1 MIQQKQ
7 TWEQVGNLHNHNLN
21 SLLQL
26 RENQEFLRQKQDLH
40 QLLVK
45 KLVALL
51 PGRSLH
57 NLHQRLE
64 INLVE
69 LPQLRGKEDNK
80 HFRNKPRIIKFRVQA
95 LLAVKRGLQ
104 FNSKSLQRQE
114 PQSNNLS
121 QVLLHQELARLF
133 QPQNLLQ
140 SLSFRAK
147 RAS

>member
-1 MIQQKQ
+1 MIPQKQ
-7 TWEQVGNLHNHNLN
+7 TWEQVGNLHKHNLN
-21 SLLQL
+21 NLLQL
-26 RENQEFLRQKQDLH
+26 RENLEFLRQKQDLH

-45 KLVALL
+45 KLVELL

-69 LPQLRGKEDNK
+69 LPQLKGKEDNK
-80 HFRNKPRIIKFRVQA
+80 HFRNKPRIIKFRVQV
-95 LLAVKRGLQ
+95 LLAVKKGLQ
-104 FNSKSLQRQE
+104 FNSKNLQRQE
-114 PQSNNLS
+114 LQSNNLS
-121 QVLLHQELARLF
+121 QVLRHQELARLF
-133 QPQNLLQ
+133 QLQNLLQ

>member
-1 MIQQKQ
+1 MIPQKQ
-7 TWEQVGNLHNHNLN
+7 IWELVGNLHKHNLN
-21 SLLQL
+21 NLLQHRGNL
-26 RENQEFLRQKQDLH
+26 EFLRQKQDLH
-40 QLLVK
+40 QPLVK
-45 KLVALL
+45 KLEALL

-64 INLVE
+64 ISLVE
-69 LPQLRGKEDNK
+69 VRQLKGKEDNK
-80 HFRNKPRIIKFRVQA
+80 HFRNKPRIIKFRVQV
-95 LLAVKRGLQ
+95 LLAVKKGPQ
-104 FNSKSLQRQE
+104 FNSKNLPRQE

>member
-1 MIQQKQ
+1 MIPQKQ
-7 TWEQVGNLHNHNLN
+7 IWELVGNLHKHNLN
-21 SLLQL
+21 NLLQHRGNL
-26 RENQEFLRQKQDLH
+26 EFLRQKQDRH

-57 NLHQRLE
+57 NLHQKLE

-69 LPQLRGKEDNK
+69 LPQLKGKEDNK
-80 HFRNKPRIIKFRVQA
+80 HFRNKPRIIKFRVQV
-95 LLAVKRGLQ
+95 LLAVKKGPQ
-104 FNSKSLQRQE
+104 FNSKNLPRQE

-133 QPQNLLQ
+133 QLQNLLQ
-140 SLSFRAK
+140 SRSFRAK